1 MKRICGIE
9 LKSSHAVLVVLDCHN
24 DSDGEGDSKGKS
36 AEFIELA
43 QRKIELEDDE
53 SVACMTE
60 FHTAITTFIQSHNIE
75 QVVVKKRAKKGTMA
89 GGAISFK
96 MEAIIQLNGTVEV
109 ELITGQA
116 IAAADKKQTFE
127 RPANLK
133 KYQEAAF
140 LAASL
145 SHRRSMK

>member
-9 LKSSHAVLVVLDCHN
+9 LKSSHAILVILDCHQ
-24 DSDGEGDSKGKS
+24 DGNAEVEEKS
-36 AEFIELA
+36 PEFIELA

-53 SVACMTE
+53 SVTSVSE
-60 FHTAITTFIQSHNIE
+60 FHTAITAFIQSHNIE
-75 QVVVKKRAKKGTMA
+75 KIVVKKRAKKGTMA

-96 MEAIIQLNGTVEV
+96 MEAIIQLNGVVEV

-116 IAAADKKQTFE
+116 IASADKKQPFP
-127 RPANLK
+127 RPIKLK

-140 LAASL
+140 LVACL
-145 SHRRSMK
+145 SHRKSIT

>member
-9 LKSSHAVLVVLDCHN
+9 LKSSHAVLVVLACH
-24 DSDGEGDSKGKS
+24 DADAGGKR
-36 AEFIELA
+36 AEFIELEP
-43 QRKIELEDDE
+43 RKIELEDDE
-53 SVACMTE
+53 SVTCVTE
-60 FHTAITTFIQSHNIE
+60 FHKAITEFIQSQNIE
-75 QVVVKKRAKKGTMA
+75 KIVIKKRAKKGTMA

-96 MEAIIQLNGTVEV
+96 MEAIIQLNGIADV

-116 IAAADKKQTFE
+116 IAAADKKEAFE
-127 RPANLK
+127 RPAKLK

-145 SHRRSMK
+145 SYRKL

>member
-9 LKSSHAVLVVLDCHN
+9 LKSSHAVLVVLDCH
-24 DSDGEGDSKGKS
+24 DAGTEGKG

-43 QRKIELEDDE
+43 LRKIELEDDE
-53 SVACMTE
+53 SVASISE
-60 FHTAITTFIQSHNIE
+60 FHTAITAFIESQNIE
-75 QVVVKKRAKKGTMA
+75 KVVLKKRAKKGTMA

-96 MEAIIQLNGTVEV
+96 MEAIIQLNGIADV

-116 IAAADKKQTFE
+116 IAAADKKQPFE

-140 LAASL
+140 LTASL
-145 SHRRSMK
+145 SHRKAVSCEL